1 MKLRRGPWRSAGSL
15 SAVDGSVVR
24 VGVLG
29 CGTVGASLVALVE
42 RQNATIHAR
51 TGLSIE
57 ISRIAV
63 RDLSRSRPI
72 NIENAV
78 FTSDAMAVATDP
90 SIDVIVEVMG
100 GISPAREL
108 LLAALAAGKPVIT
121 ANKALLAAHG
131 SELFAAAEAAGVD
144 LLFEAAVAGGIPFI
158 RPLRESLLAEPVLRV
173 MGIMNGTTNYIL
185 TRMSEAGADYSEA
198 LAEAQSLGYAE
209 ADPTA
214 DVEGHDAAAKIAIV
228 ASIAFG
234 AEVTGADVECEG
246 ISKITAD
253 DIAFAARHGYSVK
266 LLAIAERFSTPNG
279 DELSARVHPCLVPNA
294 HPLAAVRD
302 SFNAVFVQG
311 EAVGDLMF
319 YGRGAGGDP
328 TASAVLGD
336 LVDAAVNLQSGAH
349 ASLGAFAPMT
359 IRPSSQLEAA
369 WYLSLRVDDRSGV
382 LAAIAGVFG
391 EHGVSID
398 SMEQHSLSG
407 PEDAANEARIDL
419 IIHPALQSDVRA
431 TLDALGVLDSV
442 RSIGSTIRVLVEA
455 DR

>member
-1 MKLRRGPWRSAGSL
+1 MKLRRVPWRSADSL

-29 CGTVGASLVALVE
+29 CGTVGASLVALVH

-51 TGLSIE
+51 TGLSLE

-72 NIENAV
+72 NVENAV

-108 LLAALAAGKPVIT
+108 LLAALGAGKPVIT

-185 TRMSEAGADYSEA
+185 TRMSEAGADYSDA

-266 LLAIAERFSTPNG
+266 LLAIAERFSGPNG

-407 PEDAANEARIDL
+407 PDDAANEARIDL
-419 IIHPALQSDVRA
+419 IIHPALQSDVRS

>member
-51 TGLSIE
+51 TGLSLE

-72 NIENAV
+72 NVENAV

-266 LLAIAERFSTPNG
+266 LLAIAERFSAPNG

-336 LVDAAVNLQSGAH
+336 LVDAAMNLQSGAH

-407 PEDAANEARIDL
+407 PDDAANEARIDL

>member
-1 MKLRRGPWRSAGSL
+1 MKLRRVPRRSAGSL

-51 TGLSIE
+51 TGLSLE

-72 NIENAV
+72 KIENAV

-234 AEVTGADVECEG
+234 AEVIGADVECEG

-391 EHGVSID
+391 EYGVSID

-407 PEDAANEARIDL
+407 PDDAANEARIDL
-419 IIHPALQSDVRA
+419 IIHPALQSDVRS

>member
-1 MKLRRGPWRSAGSL
+1 MKLRRVPWRSADSL

-29 CGTVGASLVALVE
+29 CGTVGASLVALVH

-51 TGLSIE
+51 TGLSLE

-63 RDLSRSRPI
+63 RDLSLSRPI
-72 NIENAV
+72 NVENSV

-108 LLAALAAGKPVIT
+108 LLAALGAGKPVIT

-185 TRMSEAGADYSEA
+185 TRMSEAGADYSDA

-266 LLAIAERFSTPNG
+266 LLAIAERFSGPNG

-407 PEDAANEARIDL
+407 PDDAANEARIDL
-419 IIHPALQSDVRA
+419 IIHPALQSDVRS

>member
-1 MKLRRGPWRSAGSL
+1 
-15 SAVDGSVVR
+15 
-24 VGVLG
+24 
-29 CGTVGASLVALVE
+29 VGASLVALVH

-51 TGLSIE
+51 TGLSLE

-72 NIENAV
+72 NVENSV

-108 LLAALAAGKPVIT
+108 LLAALGAGKPVIT

-185 TRMSEAGADYSEA
+185 TRMSEAGADYSDA

-266 LLAIAERFSTPNG
+266 LLAIAERFSGPNG

-407 PEDAANEARIDL
+407 PDDAANEARIDL

>member
-1 MKLRRGPWRSAGSL
+1 
-15 SAVDGSVVR
+15 VDGSVVR

-29 CGTVGASLVALVE
+29 CGTVGASLIALVH

-51 TGLSIE
+51 TGLSLE

-63 RDLSRSRPI
+63 RDLSLSRPI
-72 NIENAV
+72 NVENAV

-108 LLAALAAGKPVIT
+108 LLAALGAGKPVIT

-185 TRMSEAGADYSEA
+185 TRMSEAGADYSDA

-228 ASIAFG
+228 ASIASG

-266 LLAIAERFSTPNG
+266 LLAIAERFSGPNG

-407 PEDAANEARIDL
+407 PDDAANEARIDL
-419 IIHPALQSDVRA
+419 IIHPALQSDVRS

>member
-1 MKLRRGPWRSAGSL
+1 VKLRRVPWRSADSL

-29 CGTVGASLVALVE
+29 CGTVGASLVALVH

-51 TGLSIE
+51 TGLSLE
-57 ISRIAV
+57 ISRVAV
-63 RDLSRSRPI
+63 RDLSLSRPI
-72 NIENAV
+72 NVENAV

-108 LLAALAAGKPVIT
+108 LLAALGAGKPVIT

-185 TRMSEAGADYSEA
+185 TRMSEAGADYSDA

-266 LLAIAERFSTPNG
+266 LLAIAERFSGPNG

-407 PEDAANEARIDL
+407 PDDAANEARIDL
-419 IIHPALQSDVRA
+419 IIHPALQSDVRS

>member
-51 TGLSIE
+51 TGLSLE

-253 DIAFAARHGYSVK
+253 DIAFATRHGYSVK
-266 LLAIAERFSTPNG
+266 LLAIAERFSAPNG

-407 PEDAANEARIDL
+407 PDDAANEARIDL

>member
-51 TGLSIE
+51 TGLSLE

-72 NIENAV
+72 NVENAV

-266 LLAIAERFSTPNG
+266 LLAIAERFSAPNG

-407 PEDAANEARIDL
+407 PDDAANEARIDL

>member
-1 MKLRRGPWRSAGSL
+1 
-15 SAVDGSVVR
+15 VDGSVVR

-29 CGTVGASLVALVE
+29 CGTVGASLVALVH

-51 TGLSIE
+51 TGLSLE

-72 NIENAV
+72 NVENSV

-108 LLAALAAGKPVIT
+108 LLAALGAGKPVIT
-121 ANKALLAAHG
+121 ANKALLAAYG

-185 TRMSEAGADYSEA
+185 TRMSEAGADYSDA

-266 LLAIAERFSTPNG
+266 LLAIAERFSGPNG

-407 PEDAANEARIDL
+407 PDDAANEARIDL
-419 IIHPALQSDVRA
+419 IIHPALQSDVRS

>member
-1 MKLRRGPWRSAGSL
+1 M
-15 SAVDGSVVR
+15 DGSVIR

-29 CGTVGASLVALVE
+29 CGTVGASLIALVD
-42 RQNATIHAR
+42 RQNSTIQAR

-63 RDLSRSRPI
+63 RDLSRVRPVGVDG
-72 NIENAV
+72 AA
-78 FTSDAMAVATDP
+78 FTTDAMAVATDP

-108 LLAALAAGKPVIT
+108 ILAALAAGKPVIT
-121 ANKALLAAHG
+121 ANKALLAVHG
-131 SELFAAAEAAGVD
+131 SELFAAAEAGGVD
-144 LLFEAAVAGGIPFI
+144 LLFEASVAGGIPFI
-158 RPLRESLLAEPVLRV
+158 RPLRESLLAEPVVRV

-185 TRMSEAGADYSEA
+185 TRMTEAGADYSEA
-198 LAEAQSLGYAE
+198 LAEAQALGYAE

-234 AEVTGADVECEG
+234 AEVTSADVQCEG
-246 ISKITAD
+246 ISKVTAD
-253 DIAFAARHGYSVK
+253 DIAFANRHGYAIK
-266 LLAIAERFSTPNG
+266 LLAIAERFSDSTG

-349 ASLGAFAPMT
+349 ASLGAFAPMAF
-359 IRPSSQLEAA
+359 RSGEQLETS

-382 LAAIAGVFG
+382 LAAIAGVFA

-407 PEDAANEARIDL
+407 ADDVADEARIDL
-419 IIHPALQSDVRA
+419 IIHPATEHDVRA
-431 TLDALGVLDSV
+431 TLDALGALESV
-442 RSIGSTIRVLVEA
+442 RSIGSTIRVLVEG

>member
-1 MKLRRGPWRSAGSL
+1 M
-15 SAVDGSVVR
+15 DHSVIR
-24 VGVLG
+24 VGILG
-29 CGTVGASLVALVE
+29 CGTVGASLVALIQ
-42 RQNATIHAR
+42 RQNSTIQAR

-57 ISRIAV
+57 IPRIAV
-63 RDLSRSRPI
+63 RDSSRARGV
-72 NIENAV
+72 AV
-78 FTSDAMAVATDP
+78 ESSVVTTDAMAVATDP

-100 GISPAREL
+100 GLSPAREL
-108 LLAALAAGKPVIT
+108 ILAALAAGKPVIT
-121 ANKALLAAHG
+121 ANKALLAACG
-131 SELFAAAEAAGVD
+131 SELFAAAEASGVD
-144 LLFEAAVAGGIPFI
+144 LLFEASVAGGIPFL
-158 RPLRESLLAEPVLRV
+158 RPLRESLLAEPVVRV

-185 TRMSEAGADYSEA
+185 TRMTEAGAEYADA
-198 LAEAQSLGYAE
+198 LAEAQELGYAE

-234 AEVTGADVECEG
+234 AEVTSADVQCEG
-246 ISKITAD
+246 ISKVTAD
-253 DIAFAARHGYSVK
+253 DIAFAKRHGYAVK
-266 LLAIAERFSTPNG
+266 LLAIAERFSTPSG
-279 DELSARVHPCLVPNA
+279 DELSARVHPCLIPNA

-349 ASLGAFAPMT
+349 ASLGTFVPMAF
-359 IRPSSQLEAA
+359 RSGEQLEAS
-369 WYLSLRVDDRSGV
+369 WYLSLCVDDRSGV

-407 PEDAANEARIDL
+407 TDDVADEARIDL
-419 IIHPALQSDVRA
+419 IIHPAPERDVQA
-431 TLDALGVLDSV
+431 TLDALSALDSV
-442 RSIGSTIRVLVEA
+442 RSVGSTIRVLVEG

>member
-1 MKLRRGPWRSAGSL
+1 
-15 SAVDGSVVR
+15 VDGSVVR

-29 CGTVGASLVALVE
+29 CGTVGASLVALVH

-51 TGLSIE
+51 TGLSLE

-63 RDLSRSRPI
+63 RDLSLSRPI
-72 NIENAV
+72 NVENAV

-185 TRMSEAGADYSEA
+185 TRMSEAGADYSDA

-266 LLAIAERFSTPNG
+266 LLAIAERFSGPNG

-407 PEDAANEARIDL
+407 PDDAANEARIDL
-419 IIHPALQSDVRA
+419 IIHPALQSDVRS

>member
-253 DIAFAARHGYSVK
+253 DIAFATRHGYSVK
-266 LLAIAERFSTPNG
+266 LLAIAERFSAPNG

-407 PEDAANEARIDL
+407 PDDAANEARIDL

>member
-51 TGLSIE
+51 TGLSLE

-246 ISKITAD
+246 ISKITAE

-266 LLAIAERFSTPNG
+266 LLAIAERFSAPNG

>member
-1 MKLRRGPWRSAGSL
+1 
-15 SAVDGSVVR
+15 VDGSVVR

-29 CGTVGASLVALVE
+29 CGTVGASLVALVH

-51 TGLSIE
+51 TGLSLE

-63 RDLSRSRPI
+63 RDLSQSRPI
-72 NIENAV
+72 NVENAV

-108 LLAALAAGKPVIT
+108 LLAALGAGKPVIT

-185 TRMSEAGADYSEA
+185 TRMSEAGADYSDA

-266 LLAIAERFSTPNG
+266 LLAIAERFSGPDG

-407 PEDAANEARIDL
+407 PDDAANEARIDL
-419 IIHPALQSDVRA
+419 IIHPALQSDVRS

>member
-1 MKLRRGPWRSAGSL
+1 VKLRRGPWRSAGNL

-29 CGTVGASLVALVE
+29 CGTVGASLVALVH

-51 TGLSIE
+51 TGLSLE

-72 NIENAV
+72 NVENSV

-108 LLAALAAGKPVIT
+108 LLAALGAGKPVIT

-185 TRMSEAGADYSEA
+185 TRMSEAGADYSDA

-266 LLAIAERFSTPNG
+266 LLAIAERFSGPNG

-398 SMEQHSLSG
+398 SMEQNSLSG
-407 PEDAANEARIDL
+407 PDDAANEARIDL
-419 IIHPALQSDVRA
+419 IIHPALQSDVRS

>member
-1 MKLRRGPWRSAGSL
+1 MDRS
-15 SAVDGSVVR
+15 VIR

-29 CGTVGASLVALVE
+29 CGTVGASLLALVR
-42 RQNATIHAR
+42 RQNATIQAR
-51 TGLSIE
+51 TGLSLE
-57 ISRIAV
+57 IARVAV
-63 RDLSRSRPI
+63 RDLSRARSV
-72 NIENAV
+72 ELD
-78 FTSDAMAVATDP
+78 SDAFTIDAMDVVSDP
-90 SIDVIVEVMG
+90 TIDVIVEVMG

-108 LLAALAAGKPVIT
+108 VLAALGSGKPVVT

-144 LLFEAAVAGGIPFI
+144 LLFEAAVAGGIPFL
-158 RPLRESLLAEPVLRV
+158 RPLRESLLAEPVVRV

-228 ASIAFG
+228 AAIAFG
-234 AEVTGADVECEG
+234 AEVTSDDVECEG
-246 ISKITAD
+246 ISNVTAD
-253 DIAFAARHGYSVK
+253 DIAFAHRHGFAIK
-266 LLAIAERFSTPNG
+266 LLAIAERFSSPDG

-311 EAVGDLMF
+311 DAVGDLMF

-349 ASLGAFAPMT
+349 ASLGAFAPMP
-359 IRPSSQLEAA
+359 IRPSDQLDAA
-369 WYLSLRVDDRSGV
+369 WYLSLKVDDRSGV

-407 PEDAANEARIDL
+407 PDDAADEARIDL
-419 IIHPALQSDVRA
+419 IIHPAAERDVRA
-431 TLDALGVLDSV
+431 TLHALAALDSV
-442 RSIGSTIRVLVEA
+442 RSVGSTIRVLVEG
-455 DR
+455 DH

>member
-1 MKLRRGPWRSAGSL
+1 M
-15 SAVDGSVVR
+15 DGSVIR

-29 CGTVGASLVALVE
+29 CGTVGASLIALVD
-42 RQNATIHAR
+42 RQNSTIQAR

-63 RDLSRSRPI
+63 RDSSRARSVA
-72 NIENAV
+72 IESSA
-78 FTSDAMAVATDP
+78 FTTDAMAVATDP

-108 LLAALAAGKPVIT
+108 ILAALAAGKPVIT

-131 SELFAAAEAAGVD
+131 SELFAAAEASGVD
-144 LLFEAAVAGGIPFI
+144 LLFEASVAGGIPFI
-158 RPLRESLLAEPVLRV
+158 RPLRESLLAEPVVRV

-185 TRMSEAGADYSEA
+185 TRMTEAGAEYADA
-198 LAEAQSLGYAE
+198 LAEAQELGYAE

-234 AEVTGADVECEG
+234 AEVTSADVQCEG
-246 ISKITAD
+246 ISKVAAD
-253 DIAFAARHGYSVK
+253 DIAFAKRHGYAVK
-266 LLAIAERFSTPNG
+266 LLAIAERFSTPSG

-349 ASLGAFAPMT
+349 ASLGTFVPMAF
-359 IRPSSQLEAA
+359 RSGEQLEAS

-407 PEDAANEARIDL
+407 ADDVADEARIDL
-419 IIHPALQSDVRA
+419 IIHPAAERDVRA
-431 TLDALGVLDSV
+431 TLGALGALDSV
-442 RSIGSTIRVLVEA
+442 RSVGSTIRVLVEG

>member
-1 MKLRRGPWRSAGSL
+1 M
-15 SAVDGSVVR
+15 DGSVIR

-29 CGTVGASLVALVE
+29 CGTVGASLIALVD
-42 RQNATIHAR
+42 RQNATIQAR
-51 TGLSIE
+51 TGLSLE
-57 ISRIAV
+57 ISQIAV
-63 RDLSRSRPI
+63 RDLSRVRPVGVDG
-72 NIENAV
+72 AA
-78 FTSDAMAVATDP
+78 FTTDAMAVATDP

-108 LLAALAAGKPVIT
+108 ILAALAAGKPVIT

-131 SELFAAAEAAGVD
+131 SELFAAAEAGGVD
-144 LLFEAAVAGGIPFI
+144 LLFEASVAGGIPFI
-158 RPLRESLLAEPVLRV
+158 RPLRESLLAEPVVRV

-185 TRMSEAGADYSEA
+185 TRMTEAGADYADA
-198 LAEAQSLGYAE
+198 LAEAQELGYAE

-234 AEVTGADVECEG
+234 AEVTSADVQCEG
-246 ISKITAD
+246 ISKVTAE
-253 DIAFAARHGYSVK
+253 DIAFAKRHGYAIK
-266 LLAIAERFSTPNG
+266 LLAIAERFSDLNG
-279 DELSARVHPCLVPNA
+279 EELSARVHPCLVPNS

-349 ASLGAFAPMT
+349 ASLGAFAPMAF
-359 IRPSSQLEAA
+359 RSGEQLEAS
-369 WYLSLRVDDRSGV
+369 WYLSLCVDDRSGV
-382 LAAIAGVFG
+382 LAAIAGVFA

-407 PEDAANEARIDL
+407 PDDIADEARIDL
-419 IIHPALQSDVRA
+419 IIHPATEHDVRA
-431 TLDALGVLDSV
+431 TLDALGALESV
-442 RSIGSTIRVLVEA
+442 RSIGSTIRVLVEG

>member
-51 TGLSIE
+51 TGLSLE

-72 NIENAV
+72 NVENAV

-253 DIAFAARHGYSVK
+253 DIAFATRHGYSVK
-266 LLAIAERFSTPNG
+266 LLAIAERFSAPNG

-407 PEDAANEARIDL
+407 PDDAANEARIDL

>member
-1 MKLRRGPWRSAGSL
+1 
-15 SAVDGSVVR
+15 VDGSVIR

-29 CGTVGASLVALVE
+29 CGTVGASLVALVD
-42 RQNATIHAR
+42 RQNATIQAR
-51 TGLSIE
+51 TGLSLD

-63 RDLSRSRPI
+63 RDLSRVRPVGVDG
-72 NIENAV
+72 AA
-78 FTSDAMAVATDP
+78 FTTDAMAVATDP

-108 LLAALAAGKPVIT
+108 ILAALAAGKPVIT

-131 SELFAAAEAAGVD
+131 SELFAAAEAGGVD
-144 LLFEAAVAGGIPFI
+144 LLFEASVAGGIPFI
-158 RPLRESLLAEPVLRV
+158 RPLRESLLAEPVVRV

-185 TRMSEAGADYSEA
+185 TRMTEAGADYSEA
-198 LAEAQSLGYAE
+198 LAEAQELGYAE

-234 AEVTGADVECEG
+234 AEVTSADVQCEG
-246 ISKITAD
+246 ISKVTAD
-253 DIAFAARHGYSVK
+253 DIAFAKRHGYAIK
-266 LLAIAERFSTPNG
+266 LLAIAERFSDSAG
-279 DELSARVHPCLVPNA
+279 DELSARVHPCLVPNS

-336 LVDAAVNLQSGAH
+336 LVDAAVNVQSGAH
-349 ASLGAFAPMT
+349 ASLGAFAPMAF
-359 IRPSSQLEAA
+359 RSGEQLEAS
-369 WYLSLRVDDRSGV
+369 WYLSLCVDDRSGV
-382 LAAIAGVFG
+382 LAAIAGVFA

-407 PEDAANEARIDL
+407 PDDIADEARIDL
-419 IIHPALQSDVRA
+419 IIHPATEHDVRA
-431 TLDALGVLDSV
+431 TLGALDALESV
-442 RSIGSTIRVLVEA
+442 RSIGSTIRVLVEG

>member
-1 MKLRRGPWRSAGSL
+1 MKLRRVPWRSADSL

-29 CGTVGASLVALVE
+29 CGTVGASLIALVH

-51 TGLSIE
+51 TGLSLE

-63 RDLSRSRPI
+63 RDLSLSRPI
-72 NIENAV
+72 NVENAV

-185 TRMSEAGADYSEA
+185 TRMSEAGADYSDA

-266 LLAIAERFSTPNG
+266 LLAIAERFSGPNG

-407 PEDAANEARIDL
+407 PDDAANEARIDL
-419 IIHPALQSDVRA
+419 IIHPALQSDVRS

>member
-1 MKLRRGPWRSAGSL
+1 MKLRRVPWRSADSL
-15 SAVDGSVVR
+15 SAVDGSVFR

-29 CGTVGASLVALVE
+29 CGTVGASLVALVH

-51 TGLSIE
+51 TGLSLE

-63 RDLSRSRPI
+63 RDLSLSRPI
-72 NIENAV
+72 NVENAV

-108 LLAALAAGKPVIT
+108 LLAALGAGKPVIT

-185 TRMSEAGADYSEA
+185 TRMSEAGADYSDA

-266 LLAIAERFSTPNG
+266 LLAIAERFSGPDG

-407 PEDAANEARIDL
+407 PDDAANEARIDL
-419 IIHPALQSDVRA
+419 IIHPALQSDVRS

>member
-1 MKLRRGPWRSAGSL
+1 M
-15 SAVDGSVVR
+15 DGSVIR

-29 CGTVGASLVALVE
+29 CGTVGASLIALVD
-42 RQNATIHAR
+42 RQNVTIQAR
-51 TGLSIE
+51 TGLSLE
-57 ISRIAV
+57 ISQIAV
-63 RDLSRSRPI
+63 RDLSRVRPVGVDG
-72 NIENAV
+72 AV
-78 FTSDAMAVATDP
+78 FTTNAMAVATDP

-108 LLAALAAGKPVIT
+108 ILAALAAGKPVIT

-144 LLFEAAVAGGIPFI
+144 LLFEASVAGGIPFI
-158 RPLRESLLAEPVLRV
+158 RPLRESLLAEPVVRV

-185 TRMSEAGADYSEA
+185 TRMTEAGADYADA
-198 LAEAQSLGYAE
+198 LAEAQELGYAE

-234 AEVTGADVECEG
+234 AEVTSADVQCEG
-246 ISKITAD
+246 ISKVTAD
-253 DIAFAARHGYSVK
+253 DIAFANRHGYAIK
-266 LLAIAERFSTPNG
+266 LLAIAERFSDLNG
-279 DELSARVHPCLVPNA
+279 EELSARVHPCLVPNS

-336 LVDAAVNLQSGAH
+336 LVDAAVNLQGGAH
-349 ASLGAFAPMT
+349 ASLGTFVPMAF
-359 IRPSSQLEAA
+359 RSGEQLEAS
-369 WYLSLRVDDRSGV
+369 WYLSLCVDDRSGV
-382 LAAIAGVFG
+382 LAAIAGVFA

-407 PEDAANEARIDL
+407 PDDIADEARIDL
-419 IIHPALQSDVRA
+419 IIHPATEHDVRA
-431 TLDALGVLDSV
+431 TLDALGALESV
-442 RSIGSTIRVLVEA
+442 RSIGSTIRVLVEG

>member
-1 MKLRRGPWRSAGSL
+1 MKLRRGPWRSAGNL

-29 CGTVGASLVALVE
+29 CGTVGASLVALVH

-51 TGLSIE
+51 TGLSLE

-72 NIENAV
+72 NVENSV
-78 FTSDAMAVATDP
+78 FTSDAMAVAKDP

-185 TRMSEAGADYSEA
+185 TRMSEAGADYSDA

-336 LVDAAVNLQSGAH
+336 LVDAAVNLQDGAH

-359 IRPSSQLEAA
+359 IRPSSRLEAA

-407 PEDAANEARIDL
+407 PDDAANEARIDL
-419 IIHPALQSDVRA
+419 IIHPALQSDVRS

>member
-1 MKLRRGPWRSAGSL
+1 
-15 SAVDGSVVR
+15 VDGSVVR

-29 CGTVGASLVALVE
+29 CGTVGASLIALVH

-51 TGLSIE
+51 TGLSLE

-63 RDLSRSRPI
+63 RDLSLSRPI
-72 NIENAV
+72 NVENAV

-185 TRMSEAGADYSEA
+185 TRMSEAGADYSDA

-266 LLAIAERFSTPNG
+266 LLAIAERFSGPNG

-407 PEDAANEARIDL
+407 PDDAANEARIDL
-419 IIHPALQSDVRA
+419 IIHPALQSDVRS

>member
-1 MKLRRGPWRSAGSL
+1 
-15 SAVDGSVVR
+15 VDGSVVR

-29 CGTVGASLVALVE
+29 CGTVGASLVALVH

-51 TGLSIE
+51 TGLSLE

-63 RDLSRSRPI
+63 RDLSLSRPI
-72 NIENAV
+72 NVENAV

-108 LLAALAAGKPVIT
+108 LLAALGTGKPVIT

-185 TRMSEAGADYSEA
+185 TRMSEAGADYSDA

-266 LLAIAERFSTPNG
+266 LLAIAERFSGPNG

-349 ASLGAFAPMT
+349 ASLGAFTPMT

-407 PEDAANEARIDL
+407 PDDAANEARIDL
-419 IIHPALQSDVRA
+419 IIHPALQSDVRS

>member
-1 MKLRRGPWRSAGSL
+1 MKLRRVPWRSADSL

-29 CGTVGASLVALVE
+29 CGTVGASLIALVH

-51 TGLSIE
+51 TGLSLE

-63 RDLSRSRPI
+63 RDLSLSRPI
-72 NIENAV
+72 NVENAV

-108 LLAALAAGKPVIT
+108 LLAALGAGKPVIT

-185 TRMSEAGADYSEA
+185 TRMSEAGADYSDA

-266 LLAIAERFSTPNG
+266 LLAIAERFSGPNG

-407 PEDAANEARIDL
+407 PDDAANEARIDL
-419 IIHPALQSDVRA
+419 IIHPALQSDVRS

>member
-1 MKLRRGPWRSAGSL
+1 M
-15 SAVDGSVVR
+15 DGSVIR

-29 CGTVGASLVALVE
+29 CGTVGASLVALVD
-42 RQNATIHAR
+42 RQNATIQAR
-51 TGLSIE
+51 TGLSLD

-63 RDLSRSRPI
+63 RDLSRVRPVGVDG
-72 NIENAV
+72 AA
-78 FTSDAMAVATDP
+78 FTTDAMAVATDP

-108 LLAALAAGKPVIT
+108 ILAALAAGKPVIT

-131 SELFAAAEAAGVD
+131 SELFAAAEAGGVD
-144 LLFEAAVAGGIPFI
+144 LLFEASVAGGIPFI
-158 RPLRESLLAEPVLRV
+158 RPLRESLLAEPVVRV

-185 TRMSEAGADYSEA
+185 TRMTEAGADYSEA
-198 LAEAQSLGYAE
+198 LAEAQELGYAE

-234 AEVTGADVECEG
+234 AEVTSADVQCEG
-246 ISKITAD
+246 ISKVTAD
-253 DIAFAARHGYSVK
+253 DIAFAKRHGYAIK
-266 LLAIAERFSTPNG
+266 LLAIAERFSDSAG
-279 DELSARVHPCLVPNA
+279 DELSARVHPCLVPNS

-349 ASLGAFAPMT
+349 ASLGAFVPMAF
-359 IRPSSQLEAA
+359 RSGEQLEAS
-369 WYLSLRVDDRSGV
+369 WYLSLCVDDRSGV
-382 LAAIAGVFG
+382 LAAIAGVFA

-407 PEDAANEARIDL
+407 PDDIADEARIDL
-419 IIHPALQSDVRA
+419 IIHPATEHDVRA
-431 TLDALGVLDSV
+431 TLGALDALESV
-442 RSIGSTIRVLVEA
+442 RSIGSTIRVLVEG